1 MPPRANPSITLMINQ
16 AQQKMR
22 ELKEL
27 QFFGGDALNLKR
39 YKTLITVPADSA
51 PHCWRIVMTPDD
63 PATSMPLVARQRPA
77 TENAFAGGQIEP
89 VHRTDGNFEYLM
101 IPNPNFSGSPRGFYF
116 IIEYSGGATFTI
128 NQIG

>member
-39 YKTLITVPADSA
+39 YKQLINVPADAA

-63 PATSMPLVARQRPA
+63 PTTTMPLAARQRPA
-77 TENAFAGGQIEP
+77 DPDSYAGGQIEP
-89 VHRTDGNFEYLM
+89 VHRTDGAFEYLM
-101 IPNPNFSGSPRGFYF
+101 IPNPNFSGSVRSFYF
-116 IIEYSGGATFTI
+116 IIEYSGSATFTI